1 MDRALDDVV
10 RERSHDKRS
19 SSSNGRRPHRNPRG
33 GVRKTGRRDNT
44 YNDSLAWVHD
54 KYDGD
59 LGLATNEPLRRAG
72 GSNMRHNSDTEIP
85 AGAGKLKVENIHYE
99 LGEEELLGL
108 FERQGIVLKLE
119 LKYDRAG
126 RSEGIAFVTYEREA
140 DAKRAIAEFDGAN
153 ANGQPIRLTLVNR
166 HHQNEGKSL
175 FDRIRA
181 PDSSSPSAALSNN
194 NVSAPRTRRFTD
206 SPERDSRRDPTRR
219 PTPPNIDRYVPPERR
234 RERPRSSEPA
244 VGGSNTRRR
253 GAHSG
258 GGGGSGGREDRSYNN
273 NRRYGNGQSLVFG
286 RLGGGGGGS
295 GAGGGGAGNRSRK
308 TVEELDEEMNNYF
321 TDAGVQQQQQQQQQQ
336 QVGNALAQPVDEDEE
351 MIL

>member
-19 SSSNGRRPHRNPRG
+19 SSSGNGRRSRRNPRG

-59 LGLATNEPLRRAG
+59 LGSATNEPLRRAA
-72 GSNMRHNSDTEIP
+72 GSDMRHNSDAAIP
-85 AGAGKLKVENIHYE
+85 VGAGKLRVENIHYE

-108 FERQGIVLKLE
+108 FERQGTVLKLE

-153 ANGQPIRLTLVNR
+153 ANGQPIHLTLVHR
-166 HHQNEGKSL
+166 HHQSEGNSL

-181 PDSSSPSAALSNN
+181 PDSSAPLSTNTT
-194 NVSAPRTRRFTD
+194 STARDHTRRYTD

-244 VGGSNTRRR
+244 VGGNARRR
-253 GAHSG
+253 VTHSGSG
-258 GGGGSGGREDRSYNN
+258 GGGGREDRPYNSNSNNN
-273 NRRYGNGQSLVFG
+273 NRRYGNGHATGFG
-286 RLGGGGGGS
+286 RLGGSGGGGS
-295 GAGGGGAGNRSRK
+295 GGGAGNRVRK

-321 TDAGVQQQQQQQQQQ
+321 MDARAQQQQGQQQI
-336 QVGNALAQPVDEDEE
+336 GGALAQQADEDEE
-351 MIL
+351 MVL

>member
-10 RERSHDKRS
+10 RERSHDKRGGGN
-19 SSSNGRRPHRNPRG
+19 SNGRRSRRNVRG
-33 GVRKTGRRDNT
+33 GVRKTSRRDNT

-59 LGLATNEPLRRAG
+59 LGLATNEPLRRAA
-72 GSNMRHNSDTEIP
+72 GSDMRHNSDAAIP
-85 AGAGKLKVENIHYE
+85 VGAGKLRVENIHYE

-153 ANGQPIRLTLVNR
+153 ANGQPIHLTLVHR
-166 HHQNEGKSL
+166 HHQTEGKSL
-175 FDRIRA
+175 FDRIHT
-181 PDSSSPSAALSNN
+181 PGPSTSLSTSTI
-194 NVSAPRTRRFTD
+194 SATRDRTRRYTD

-244 VGGSNTRRR
+244 VGGANNRRR

-258 GGGGSGGREDRSYNN
+258 SGGGGGGREDRSYSNN
-273 NRRYGNGQSLVFG
+273 NRRYGAGLASGSG
-286 RLGGGGGGS
+286 RLGGGGGG
-295 GAGGGGAGNRSRK
+295 GGGSGNRPRK

-321 TDAGVQQQQQQQQQQ
+321 TDAGAQQQQHQEQQ
-336 QVGNALAQPVDEDEE
+336 QVGGALAQQADEDEE

>member
-1 MDRALDDVV
+1 MDKALDDVV

-19 SSSNGRRPHRNPRG
+19 SSSSNDRRSRRNPRG

-59 LGLATNEPLRRAG
+59 LGLATNEPLRRAA
-72 GSNMRHNSDTEIP
+72 GSDMRHNSDT
-85 AGAGKLKVENIHYE
+85 ATLVGAGKLRVENIHYE

-108 FERQGIVLKLE
+108 FERQGVVLKLE

-153 ANGQPIRLTLVNR
+153 ANGQPIHLTLVHH

-181 PDSSSPSAALSNN
+181 PDPSAPLSTGAAS
-194 NVSAPRTRRFTD
+194 SARDRARRYTD

-234 RERPRSSEPA
+234 RERPRSSEPT
-244 VGGSNTRRR
+244 VGGSSARRR
-253 GAHSG
+253 GAYSGSG
-258 GGGGSGGREDRSYNN
+258 GGGGGREDRPYNN
-273 NRRYGNGQSLVFG
+273 SRRYGNGHAPGPG
-286 RLGGGGGGS
+286 RLGAGGGV
-295 GAGGGGAGNRSRK
+295 GGGAGNRARK

-321 TDAGVQQQQQQQQQQ
+321 ADAGAQQQQQQGQQ
-336 QVGNALAQPVDEDEE
+336 QVGGALAQQADEDEE

>member
-10 RERSHDKRS
+10 RERSYDKHS
-19 SSSNGRRPHRNPRG
+19 SSISNGRRSRRNARG

-59 LGLATNEPLRRAG
+59 LGLATNEPLRRAT
-72 GSNMRHNSDTEIP
+72 GSDMRHNPEAAIP
-85 AGAGKLKVENIHYE
+85 VGAGKLRVENIHYE

-108 FERQGIVLKLE
+108 FERQGVVLKLE

-153 ANGQPIRLTLVNR
+153 ANGQPIHLTLVHR
-166 HHQNEGKSL
+166 HHQTEGKSL
-175 FDRIRA
+175 FDRIHV
-181 PDSSSPSAALSNN
+181 PDSSVPHSTGTTPAA
-194 NVSAPRTRRFTD
+194 RDHIRRYTD

-234 RERPRSSEPA
+234 RERPRSSEPT

-258 GGGGSGGREDRSYNN
+258 SGGGGGGGREDRSYNN
-273 NRRYGNGQSLVFG
+273 NRRYGNGLAPGSG
-286 RLGGGGGGS
+286 RLGGGGVGNS
-295 GAGGGGAGNRSRK
+295 GNRARK

-321 TDAGVQQQQQQQQQQ
+321 MDAGAQQQQHQGQQQIS
-336 QVGNALAQPVDEDEE
+336 GALAQQADEDEE
-351 MIL
+351 MVL